1 MNSRENGCLTSRGS
15 ANSFA
20 ATHTPPLNADGRQSQ
35 AGGISH
41 HQSTFVDTTEKS

>member
-1 MNSRENGCLTSRGS
+1 MNSRDNGCLTSRGS

-20 ATHTPPLNADGRQSQ
+20 ATHTPTLKADRRQSQ
-35 AGGISH
+35 AAHVSH